1 MLKTTTQR
9 KRRLNGGRIAIVAAL
24 YNPRFVD
31 GMLNAALEE
40 FAAAGVESP
49 EVFRVPGS
57 YEIPV
62 VVAQVLARGPAR
74 PEAIVCLGVIIQG
87 ETAHAHHIGTAITD
101 ALMGLQVQFGTPVVH
116 EVLLVQNESQAEARC
131 LDQGTNR
138 GAEAAQT
145 AIDMVTLFREKGFGV
160 ASATGR

>member
-1 MLKTTTQR
+1 MLKTNSKK
-9 KRRLNGGRIAIVAAL
+9 KRRLPNGRIAIVAAR
-24 YNPRFVD
+24 YNPRFVE
-31 GMLNAALEE
+31 GMLNAALLE
-40 FAAAGVESP
+40 FSAAGVQEI

-62 VVAQVLARGPAR
+62 VVSRLLARGPGR
-74 PEAIVCLGVIIQG
+74 PEAVVCLGVIIQG

-101 ALMGLQVQFGTPVVH
+101 ALMGLQVQHGTPVIH

-145 AIDMVTLFREKGFGV
+145 AIDMVQLFRAHGFGV
-160 ASATGR
+160 ALPDH